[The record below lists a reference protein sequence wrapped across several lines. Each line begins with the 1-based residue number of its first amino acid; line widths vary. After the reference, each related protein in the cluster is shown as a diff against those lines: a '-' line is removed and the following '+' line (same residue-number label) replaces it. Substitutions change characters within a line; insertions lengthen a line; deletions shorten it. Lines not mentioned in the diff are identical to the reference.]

1 MNWIK
6 CKDQLPDDNELVLVV
21 NIDESD
27 WEVTVGE
34 YSATGWRV
42 LNALGVI
49 NSTGY
54 FPTSEF
60 THWMTL
66 PEKPTE

>member
-6 CKDQLPDDNELVLVV
+6 CEDQLPNDNELVIVV
-21 NIDESD
+21 NMNESD

-34 YSATGWRV
+34 CSATGWRV
-42 LNALGVI
+42 LNALGVV

-54 FPTSEF
+54 FPINTF
-60 THWMTL
+60 THWIPL

>member
-6 CKDQLPDDNELVLVV
+6 CKDQLPNDNELVLVV
-21 NIDESD
+21 NVDESN

-34 YSATGWRV
+34 YSSTGWRV
-42 LNALGVI
+42 LNALGVV

-54 FPTSEF
+54 FSTSEF
-60 THWMTL
+60 THWMHL
-66 PEKPTE
+66 PEKPTG